1 VLVEWHGRFSA
12 VAVTPSPPLYAV
24 TLGSVMCNF
33 RISAVAVTPSPPLHA
48 VTLGSVLC
56 NIRISAVEMVERLY

>member
-1 VLVEWHGRFSA
+1 
-12 VAVTPSPPLYAV
+12 
-24 TLGSVMCNF
+24 MCNF